1 VILMPK
7 HIETKEPISFAEA
20 KELIE
25 KVIKEKKDKE
35 QDPIYE
41 QETTLKYVST
51 FEKLNKKDSEKLIKG
66 LVELGAP
73 KNVAV
78 NIVNIMPKEKE
89 ILEAILLKRFDCPE
103 AKQKEIFDLVSKY
116 QKK

>member
-7 HIETKEPISFAEA
+7 QVETKEPISFAEA

-25 KVIKEKKDKE
+25 KVIAEKKAKE
-35 QDPIYE
+35 QEPIYE

-51 FEKLNKKDSEKLIKG
+51 FEKLNKKNSEKLAKE
-66 LVELGAP
+66 LVELGVP

-78 NIVNIMPKEKE
+78 NIVNIMPKEPE
-89 ILEAILLKRFDCPE
+89 ILEAILTKRFDYNE
-103 AKQKEIFDLVSKY
+103 SKLKEIFKLVESYLK
-116 QKK
+116 